1 MDMRHATMLFVV
13 AMLVAACGTTIR
25 PPLIPAAEAAGALL
39 PSSSSSP
46 AMKIALVVIGLL
58 VGYIGGL
65 VMPNPLN
72 LARTACA
79 HLPLSG
85 F

>member
-1 MDMRHATMLFVV
+1 
-13 AMLVAACGTTIR
+13 
-25 PPLIPAAEAAGALL
+25 
-39 PSSSSSP
+39 
-46 AMKIALVVIGLL
+46 MKIALVVIGLL
-58 VGYIGGL
+58 AGYIGGL